1 MNTFLHITKVR
12 VVAPVLASL
21 ALGGCSSSL
30 IEVRQGSEQVAVAQ
44 PDQVSQCKAIGKTTV
59 SVLAEIGFISRGID
73 NVDANLLQ
81 LARNEAVNQGGD
93 TVVPGDRPEVGKRTF
108 AIYKCRP

>member
-1 MNTFLHITKVR
+1 MKTVLKITHAR
-12 VVAPVLASL
+12 VVIPILMSL
-21 ALGGCSSSL
+21 ALGGCASSL

-44 PDQVSQCKAIGKTTV
+44 PDQVRQCKAIGKTTV
-59 SVLAEIGFISRGID
+59 SVLAEIGFISRGVD

-81 LARNEAVNQGGD
+81 LARNEAVSQGGD
-93 TVVPGDRPEVGKRTF
+93 TVVPGDRPEIGKRTF